1 MNGSK
6 KKRIFKFNVANFL
19 IKNGAELV
27 EIRAG
32 EVKDDP
38 KAITFLFRNDEKLS
52 EALLNLQHRI

>member
-1 MNGSK
+1 MNNSK
-6 KKRIFKFNVANFL
+6 KKRIFKINVANFL

-27 EIRAG
+27 EIRDG

-52 EALLNLQHRI
+52 EALLNLKNRI